1 MLALAASG
9 LSALLYL
16 LGTSYPYIL
25 GVSTLFVLVNMS
37 VLPMSDAM
45 ALEFCTNNRFH
56 FAPVRMCGTIGYAI
70 MPVLLGGLFSV
81 HLHYIFPTYCAL
93 CLIAATGTCFFPKS
107 IAKAP
112 VRASKS
118 SEVRILS
125 LLRDPFVIFLLT
137 ANFVISIGICAYT
150 YLPLYASNMGYDNNL
165 CGLLNAVAAMS
176 EIPSLLL
183 IDRVLKKIKGQTVI
197 IASSFFCGLR
207 LLITYLAG
215 FCGSN
220 AIWVMMLGQLL
231 QSVSYITNYYCSAQ
245 LIHERFPAELKST
258 AQTLL
263 AMITAGFSRPSR
275 SCSPSL
281 RYIPNRRCWDC
292 KTPSCFSPVSSS
304 SVPLLCWRAIALLF
318 AAAQR
323 IENFDR
329 SLFLP
334 GTVFFRAKILLFCYA
349 PIDKV
354 NFFG

>member
-1 MLALAASG
+1 
-9 LSALLYL
+9 
-16 LGTSYPYIL
+16 
-25 GVSTLFVLVNMS
+25 
-37 VLPMSDAM
+37 
-45 ALEFCTNNRFH
+45 
-56 FAPVRMCGTIGYAI
+56 MCGTIGYAI

-81 HLHYIFPTYCAL
+81 HLHYIFPTFCAL
-93 CLIAATGTCFFPKS
+93 CLIAAAGTCFFPKS
-107 IAKAP
+107 IAKAL

-118 SEVRILS
+118 SEVRILP

-263 AMITAGFSRPSR
+263 AMITAGFSRIVGAVLGGILSEPEVLGLQNTFLFFACFLFIGSFAVLACYR
-275 SCSPSL
+275 FAV
-281 RYIPNRRCWDC
+281 RRG
-292 KTPSCFSPVSSS
+292 
-304 SVPLLCWRAIALLF
+304 
-318 AAAQR
+318 AAH
-323 IENFDR
+323 
-329 SLFLP
+329 
-334 GTVFFRAKILLFCYA
+334 
-349 PIDKV
+349 
-354 NFFG
+354 